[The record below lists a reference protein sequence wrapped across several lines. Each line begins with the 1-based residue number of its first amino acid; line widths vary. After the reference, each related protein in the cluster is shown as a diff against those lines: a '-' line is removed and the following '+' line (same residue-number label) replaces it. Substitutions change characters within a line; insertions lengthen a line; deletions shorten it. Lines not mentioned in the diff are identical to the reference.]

1 MVRHIVWWELKPEV
15 NGISAAENAKKFKVL
30 GEALAGKIQGLQ
42 HIEISHEIKDTTTL
56 TANIVLQSTHDSFED
71 LAVYAMHP
79 EHLKFGEFVK
89 KVTSSR
95 SAIDYE
101 I

>member
-1 MVRHIVWWELKPEV
+1 MIRHIVWWELKPEV
-15 NGISAAENAKKFKVL
+15 DGVSAAENAKTFKAL
-30 GEALAGKIQGLQ
+30 GEALLGKIQGLQ
-42 HIEISHEIKDTTTL
+42 HLEISYDIKETTTL
-56 TANIVLQSTHDSFED
+56 QAHIVLYSVHDSFED

-89 KVTSSR
+89 KVTASR
-95 SAIDYE
+95 QAIDYE